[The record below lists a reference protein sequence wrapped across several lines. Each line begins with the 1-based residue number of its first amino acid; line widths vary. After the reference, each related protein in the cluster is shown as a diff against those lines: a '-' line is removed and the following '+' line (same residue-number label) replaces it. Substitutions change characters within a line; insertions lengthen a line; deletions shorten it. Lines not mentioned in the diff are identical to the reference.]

1 MSSFRPNR
9 QQMTE
14 AIMLFR
20 DDAVVTEMLYPEFEA
35 VLDNVVSMP
44 EWSGQQARAAYVVI
58 NPRLQV
64 RSVVLFYLDFD
75 EEGTADAGWNVPLRQ
90 LVEKAEHGP
99 DLGGGLIRLV
109 CRSQSPIPWLQ
120 MYLWDPDLTL
130 GNNHLH
136 AIRDAV
142 KRNQLRLLAED
153 DERPAVATFELDRL
167 QMAAEEA
174 WQLPEAMERKQE
186 QEREAIERESEQ
198 RKKAAQL
205 IKQQRLRIRTMEA
218 EHDRTLASLRRQ
230 AVQQQE
236 ASLERIGQLEHEL
249 RASQEK
255 KRALQEQVAQLGS
268 IGEDARRELQNMAVK
283 EKNQIAM
290 LRAQFEQELETHKEL
305 LASMHQE
312 QLQRQQQQ
320 YQEQLNQLQ
329 QELELAREHGEA
341 EIREYRAV
349 LQASQGVLQRLNDA
363 GVSLVTMQPGA
374 GHITIPVDEVDEFLQ
389 SPAAYSAKYCMVSEE
404 EYEVWLNHYEL
415 PVCDAHITVT
425 GELCGL
431 PLERKTHP
439 NRFTPGISN
448 RCSRHKELL

>member
-1 MSSFRPNR
+1 MSSFRSNR

-44 EWSGQQARAAYVVI
+44 DWAGQQARAAYVVI

-64 RSVVLFYLDFD
+64 RSVVLFYLDLD
-75 EEGTADAGWNVPLRQ
+75 EEGAADAGWNVPLRQ

-109 CRSQSPIPWLQ
+109 CRSQSPVPWLQ
-120 MYLWDPDLTL
+120 MYLWDPDQAP

-153 DERPAVATFELDRL
+153 TETPAVATFELGRL
-167 QMAAEEA
+167 QVAAEEA
-174 WQLPEAMERKQE
+174 WQLPEAMERKLE

-205 IKQQRLRIRTMEA
+205 IKQQRLRIRSMEA
-218 EHDRTLASLRRQ
+218 EYDRTLASLRRQ
-230 AVQQQE
+230 AVQQQA
-236 ASLERIGQLEHEL
+236 ASLERIAQLELEL
-249 RASQEK
+249 RTSQEK
-255 KRALQEQVAQLGS
+255 NLALQERVGQLNSVGK
-268 IGEDARRELQNMAVK
+268 DAWRELQDMAVK
-283 EKNQIAM
+283 EKNQVAM
-290 LRAQFEQELETHKEL
+290 LRAQFEQELESHKEL
-305 LASMHQE
+305 LASIHQK

-320 YQEQLNQLQ
+320 YQKQLDRLQEELQ
-329 QELELAREHGEA
+329 QVRENGET

-349 LQASQGVLQRLNDA
+349 LQASQEVLQRLDDA

-374 GHITIPVDEVDEFLQ
+374 GHITIPVNEVDEFLQ

-404 EYEVWLNHYEL
+404 EYGVWLNHYKL
-415 PVCDAHITVT
+415 AVCDAHISVT
-425 GELCGL
+425 DELCGL